1 MRRENPLEARISA
14 TDLSRSLSDVLS
26 RVRYRE
32 EKFVIERNGEAIA
45 LLTPL
50 GPGRRTTMR
59 QLVELLKDIPRPD
72 DGFADDVEALRASQ
86 QQAELPP
93 WR

>member
-1 MRRENPLEARISA
+1 MEARISA

-32 EKFVIERNGEAIA
+32 EKFVIERNGETIA
-45 LLTPL
+45 LLSPL